1 MLSERQRD
9 ALHDILHYAAAALA
23 YIESLDFDQFAA
35 GERTFLATSHCL
47 EIISEA
53 SRRLPNEVK
62 ARHPHIEWRRMAA
75 AGNIYRHEYDVV
87 ETELVCNTLQK
98 ALPPLQTAMNEELNR
113 K

>member
-9 ALHDILHYAAAALA
+9 ALRDILHYTTAALH
-23 YIESLDFDQFAA
+23 YIEGLNFDQFAA
-35 GERTFLATSHCL
+35 DERTFLATSRCL

-87 ETELVCNTLQK
+87 ETELVWNTLCK

-113 K
+113 